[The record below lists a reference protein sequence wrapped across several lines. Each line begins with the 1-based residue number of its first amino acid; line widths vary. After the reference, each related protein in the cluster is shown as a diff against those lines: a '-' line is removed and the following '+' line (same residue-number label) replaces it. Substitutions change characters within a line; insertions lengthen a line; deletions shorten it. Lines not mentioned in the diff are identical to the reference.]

1 MQEHSELLMKPSSTK
16 VMDTTARAMLA
27 AFARRG
33 VRAAFGI
40 PGGLISP
47 AFDALSDVEEISLVL
62 TRHEGMAAFAAMGH
76 VIATGI
82 PALVLTTAGPGIT
95 NALTGIAAAF
105 VEELPLIAIA
115 GEVPA
120 LSSGRSALQDSSS
133 SGIDSVAMLRTITR
147 WSSRIDS
154 ASQAVGAVEQAMQ
167 IAMGPRPG
175 PVFLSLPVDVGSH
188 RTSHSY
194 IAAPI
199 VEARSSC
206 IPDPVACRTIS
217 EKLQAARRPLLVV
230 GNGARAA
237 APELRELA
245 ERLRCAVVTTP
256 HAKGIFPDSHPL
268 HLGGIGIGGH
278 SSVQSFLAN
287 PPDVVC
293 IIGSRLGDY
302 ATNGWSIP
310 LVGTEA
316 TYQIDREPLSLGRN
330 YPLTLG
336 VVGDA
341 ALALREMV
349 ADLPTDIAAPLRE
362 VHGIRRTNEESLVD
376 DTVPLKPG
384 RVLRALQEAFPDA
397 FWTCDQGE
405 HCAYALHYLQIDR
418 PDEFRTMVGLASMG
432 SGIGLAIGARHAD
445 RSRTVIGICG
455 DGGFA
460 MHAGDVLS
468 CVAHDI
474 DLILVVMNDGRW
486 NMVHHGFQSVFGRRP
501 DDLPSEVADLAGV
514 AQSFGAI
521 GVRIEHPDQLR
532 AGYLRDLASQGRPVI
547 LDVRFDSDHALSA
560 ESRSAALRQ
569 STTGAE

>member
-1 MQEHSELLMKPSSTK
+1 MQEHSELVSKSATRQSNPTVAK
-16 VMDTTARAMLA
+16 AMLS
-27 AFARRG
+27 AFAERG

-47 AFDALSDVEEISLVL
+47 IFDALADVKEIDLVM

-76 VIATGI
+76 AVATGM
-82 PALVLTTAGPGIT
+82 PALVLTTGGPGIT

-115 GEVPA
+115 GEVPTSA
-120 LSSGRSALQDSSS
+120 SGRGALQDSSS
-133 SGIDSVAMLRTITR
+133 SGIDSVAMLRTVTR
-147 WSSRIDS
+147 WSARVDS
-154 ASQAVGAVEQAMQ
+154 ASQALGAVEQALQ
-167 IAMGPRPG
+167 IATGPRPG
-175 PVFLSLPVDVGSH
+175 PVFLSIPLDVGNH
-188 RTSHSY
+188 RAQPTPVSP
-194 IAAPI
+194 AL
-199 VEARSSC
+199 VEPHPNGR
-206 IPDPVACRTIS
+206 PDPIACAEIVACLLR
-217 EKLQAARRPLLVV
+217 ARRPLLVV

-237 APELRELA
+237 SGELRELA
-245 ERLRCAVVTTP
+245 ERLRCPIVTTP

-278 SSVQSFLAN
+278 PSVSAYLAN

-310 LVGTEA
+310 LTGTEA
-316 TYQIDREPLSLGRN
+316 TYQIDREPRALGRN

-341 ALALREMV
+341 ALALRAMI
-349 ADLPTDIAAPLRE
+349 AKLPTDSAPPFRDSY
-362 VHGIRRTNEESLVD
+362 GIRRVNESSLVD
-376 DTVPLKPG
+376 DSTPLKPG
-384 RVLRALQEAFPDA
+384 RVLRALQEAFPEA

-418 PDEFRTMVGLASMG
+418 ADEFRTMVGLASMG

-445 RSRTVIGICG
+445 RSRQVIGVCG

-468 CVAHDI
+468 CVAHGI
-474 DLILVVMNDGRW
+474 DVMLVVMNDGRW

-501 DDLPSEVADLAGV
+501 DGLPSDVADLAGV
-514 AQSFGAI
+514 AESFGAI
-521 GVRIEHPDQLR
+521 GVRISEPEHLR
-532 AGYLRDLASQGRPVI
+532 PEYLRSLASQGRPVI
-547 LDVRFDSDHALSA
+547 LDVRFDSALALSA
-560 ESRSAALRQ
+560 ESRSASLRDYA
-569 STTGAE
+569 TGGT

>member
-1 MQEHSELLMKPSSTK
+1 MQKHIEISSNSSVRHST
-16 VMDTTARAMLA
+16 DTTASAMLR

-40 PGGLISP
+40 PGGLVSP
-47 AFDALSDVEEISLVL
+47 SFDALTDIREIDLVM

-76 VIATGI
+76 AVATGM

-115 GEVPA
+115 GEVPTTA
-120 LSSGRSALQDSSS
+120 SGRGALQDSSS
-133 SGIDSVAMLRTITR
+133 SGIDSVAMLRTVTR
-147 WSSRIDS
+147 WSARVDS
-154 ASQAVGAVEQAMQ
+154 PSQAEGAVEQALQM
-167 IAMGPRPG
+167 ATGPRPG
-175 PVFLSLPVDVGSH
+175 PVFLSVPLDVGSQ
-188 RTSHSY
+188 RIQPMRMSPAMLGSHPSG
-194 IAAPI
+194 
-199 VEARSSC
+199 R
-206 IPDPVACRTIS
+206 PDPIACNEIVAHLMR
-217 EKLQAARRPLLVV
+217 ARRPLLVV
-230 GNGARAA
+230 GNGARDAFL
-237 APELRELA
+237 ELRELA
-245 ERLRCAVVTTP
+245 ERLRCPIVTTP

-278 SSVQSFLAN
+278 PSVKAYLEN

-310 LVGTEA
+310 LTGTEA
-316 TYQIDREPLSLGRN
+316 TYQIDREPRALGRN
-330 YPLTLG
+330 YPLSLG

-341 ALALREMV
+341 TLALKAMITK
-349 ADLPTDIAAPLRE
+349 LPTDSAPPVRE
-362 VHGIRRTNEESLVD
+362 SCGIRRVDEGSLVD
-376 DTVPLKPG
+376 DRSPLKPA
-384 RVLRALQEAFPDA
+384 RVLRGLQEAFPDA

-432 SGIGLAIGARHAD
+432 SGIGLAIGARHAN
-445 RSRTVIGICG
+445 RSRTVIGVCG

-468 CVAHDI
+468 CVAHGI
-474 DLILVVMNDGRW
+474 DVVLVVMNDGRW

-501 DDLPSEVADLAGV
+501 DGLPSDVADLAGV
-514 AQSFGAI
+514 ARSFGAI
-521 GVRIEHPDQLR
+521 GVCIEEVDQLR
-532 AGYLRDLASQGRPVI
+532 PEYLRSLASQGRPVI
-547 LDVRFDSDHALSA
+547 LDVRFDADLALSA
-560 ESRSAALRQ
+560 DSRSASIRL
-569 STTGAE
+569 SKGGV